1 MSPAFRTIALIGKYK
16 SPEIAES
23 LMTLAEFLKSR
34 GVDVLVE
41 EGTADLVGADG
52 FPVVSYAS
60 IGERADLAIV
70 LGGDGSMLTAARR
83 LAESGVPLVGV
94 NQGRLGFMTDLARD
108 DMLDGMADLLEGKFK
123 GEQRFLLDATVRR
136 GAAVLFQT
144 QALNDVVVNKGDLGR
159 MIEFAVSID
168 GEFIYN
174 QRSDG
179 LIIATPTGSTAY
191 ALSANGPILHPSVPG
206 IALAKATHF
215 CIRAIE
221 HGAALQWSPPQ
232 IDAVRESL
240 RASAQ
245 CFNRD
250 IHLVRRLVRRID
262 QHQPTPL
269 RRRQQR
275 AERLPAVALMHLHV
289 CLARQR
295 PPQRAR
301 VLRMKLACHQH
312 VLIAQVCGHQRR

>member
-206 IALAKATHF
+206 IALVPLCPHALSNRPITVSDDSH
-215 CIRAIE
+215 IE
-221 HGAALQWSPPQ
+221 
-232 IDAVRESL
+232 I
-240 RASAQ
+240 
-245 CFNRD
+245 F
-250 IHLVRRLVRRID
+250 
-262 QHQPTPL
+262 
-269 RRRQQR
+269 
-275 AERLPAVALMHLHV
+275 LH
-289 CLARQR
+289 A
-295 PPQRAR
+295 PHRAR
-301 VLRMKLACHQH
+301 VHADGQEKFELEAGDHVSVARSGRSIRFLHPLGYSYFAMLREKLHWSETP
-312 VLIAQVCGHQRR
+312 RSY

>member
-41 EGTADLVGADG
+41 EGTDDLVGADG

-206 IALAKATHF
+206 IALVPLCPHALSNRPITVSDDSH
-215 CIRAIE
+215 IE
-221 HGAALQWSPPQ
+221 
-232 IDAVRESL
+232 IV
-240 RASAQ
+240 
-245 CFNRD
+245 
-250 IHLVRRLVRRID
+250 
-262 QHQPTPL
+262 
-269 RRRQQR
+269 
-275 AERLPAVALMHLHV
+275 LH
-289 CLARQR
+289 A
-295 PPQRAR
+295 PHRAR
-301 VLRMKLACHQH
+301 VHADGQEKFELEAGDHVSVARSGRSIRFLHPLGYSYFAMLREKLHWSETP
-312 VLIAQVCGHQRR
+312 RSY

>member
-1 MSPAFRTIALIGKYK
+1 MTPAFRTIALIGKYK

-23 LMTLAEFLKSR
+23 LMSLAEFLKSR

-41 EGTADLVGADG
+41 EGTAALVGADG
-52 FPVVSYAS
+52 FPVASYGS
-60 IGERADLAIV
+60 IGQRADLAIV
-70 LGGDGSMLTAARR
+70 LGGDGSMLTAARQ

-108 DMLDGMADLLEGKFK
+108 DMLDSMSDLLEGKFK
-123 GEQRFLLDATVRR
+123 SEQRYLLDASVRR
-136 GAAVLFQT
+136 GDGPVFQT

-206 IALAKATHF
+206 IALVPLCPHALSNRPIT
-215 CIRAIE
+215 ISDESRIE
-221 HGAALQWSPPQ
+221 
-232 IDAVRESL
+232 IV
-240 RASAQ
+240 
-245 CFNRD
+245 
-250 IHLVRRLVRRID
+250 
-262 QHQPTPL
+262 
-269 RRRQQR
+269 
-275 AERLPAVALMHLHV
+275 LH
-289 CLARQR
+289 A
-295 PPQRAR
+295 PHRAR
-301 VLRMKLACHQH
+301 VHADGQEKFDLESGDRVGVARSNRSIRFLHPLGYSYFAMLREKLHWSETP
-312 VLIAQVCGHQRR
+312 RSY

>member
-23 LMTLAEFLKSR
+23 LMSLAEFLKSR

-70 LGGDGSMLTAARR
+70 LGGDGSMLTAARK
-83 LAESGVPLVGV
+83 LAESDVPLVGV

-123 GEQRFLLDATVRR
+123 GEQRFLLDASVRR
-136 GAAVLFQT
+136 GDAVLFQT

-206 IALAKATHF
+206 IALVPLCPH
-215 CIRAIE
+215 
-221 HGAALQWSPPQ
+221 ALSNRPITVSDDSH
-232 IDAVRESL
+232 IDIV
-240 RASAQ
+240 
-245 CFNRD
+245 
-250 IHLVRRLVRRID
+250 
-262 QHQPTPL
+262 
-269 RRRQQR
+269 
-275 AERLPAVALMHLHV
+275 LHV
-289 CLARQR
+289 
-295 PPQRAR
+295 PHRAR
-301 VLRMKLACHQH
+301 VHADGQEKFELEAGDRVSVARSNRSIRFLHPLSYSYFAMLREKLHWSETP
-312 VLIAQVCGHQRR
+312 RSY

>member
-206 IALAKATHF
+206 IALVPLCPHALSNRPITVSDDSH
-215 CIRAIE
+215 IE
-221 HGAALQWSPPQ
+221 
-232 IDAVRESL
+232 IV
-240 RASAQ
+240 
-245 CFNRD
+245 
-250 IHLVRRLVRRID
+250 
-262 QHQPTPL
+262 
-269 RRRQQR
+269 
-275 AERLPAVALMHLHV
+275 LH
-289 CLARQR
+289 A
-295 PPQRAR
+295 PHRAR
-301 VLRMKLACHQH
+301 VHADGQEKFDLEAGDRVSVARSSRSIRFLHPLGYSYFAMLREKLHWSETP
-312 VLIAQVCGHQRR
+312 RSY

>member
-23 LMTLAEFLKSR
+23 LMSLAEFLKSR

-70 LGGDGSMLTAARR
+70 LGGDGSMLTAARK
-83 LAESGVPLVGV
+83 LAESDVPLVGV

-108 DMLDGMADLLEGKFK
+108 DMLDGMADILEGKFK
-123 GEQRFLLDATVRR
+123 GEQRFLLDASVRR
-136 GAAVLFQT
+136 GDAVLFQT

-206 IALAKATHF
+206 IALVPLCPHALSNRPITVSDDS
-215 CIRAIE
+215 RIE
-221 HGAALQWSPPQ
+221 
-232 IDAVRESL
+232 IV
-240 RASAQ
+240 
-245 CFNRD
+245 
-250 IHLVRRLVRRID
+250 
-262 QHQPTPL
+262 
-269 RRRQQR
+269 
-275 AERLPAVALMHLHV
+275 LH
-289 CLARQR
+289 A
-295 PPQRAR
+295 PHRAR
-301 VLRMKLACHQH
+301 VHADGQEKFELEAGDRVSVARSGRSIRFLHPLGYSYFAMLREKLHWSETP
-312 VLIAQVCGHQRR
+312 RSY

>member
-23 LMTLAEFLKSR
+23 LMSLAEFLRSR

-70 LGGDGSMLTAARR
+70 LGGDGSMLTAARK
-83 LAESGVPLVGV
+83 LAESDVPLVGV

-108 DMLDGMADLLEGKFK
+108 DMLDGMTDLLEGKFK
-123 GEQRFLLDATVRR
+123 GEQRFLLDASVRR
-136 GAAVLFQT
+136 GDAVLFQT

-159 MIEFAVSID
+159 MIVFAVSID

-206 IALAKATHF
+206 IALVPLCPHALSNRPITVSDDS
-215 CIRAIE
+215 RIE
-221 HGAALQWSPPQ
+221 
-232 IDAVRESL
+232 IV
-240 RASAQ
+240 
-245 CFNRD
+245 
-250 IHLVRRLVRRID
+250 
-262 QHQPTPL
+262 
-269 RRRQQR
+269 
-275 AERLPAVALMHLHV
+275 LH
-289 CLARQR
+289 A
-295 PPQRAR
+295 PHRAR
-301 VLRMKLACHQH
+301 VHADGQEKFELEAGDRVSVARSGRSIRFLHPLGYSYFAMLREKLHWSETP
-312 VLIAQVCGHQRR
+312 RSY

>member
-23 LMTLAEFLKSR
+23 LMSLAEFLRSR

-52 FPVVSYAS
+52 LPVVSYAS

-70 LGGDGSMLTAARR
+70 LGGDGSMLTAARK
-83 LAESGVPLVGV
+83 LAESDVPLVGV

-108 DMLDGMADLLEGKFK
+108 DMLDGMTDLLEGKFK
-123 GEQRFLLDATVRR
+123 GEQRFLLDASVRR
-136 GAAVLFQT
+136 GDAVLFQT

-206 IALAKATHF
+206 IALVPLCPHALSNRPITVSDDS
-215 CIRAIE
+215 RIE
-221 HGAALQWSPPQ
+221 
-232 IDAVRESL
+232 IV
-240 RASAQ
+240 
-245 CFNRD
+245 
-250 IHLVRRLVRRID
+250 
-262 QHQPTPL
+262 
-269 RRRQQR
+269 
-275 AERLPAVALMHLHV
+275 LH
-289 CLARQR
+289 A
-295 PPQRAR
+295 PHRAR
-301 VLRMKLACHQH
+301 VHADGQEKFELEAGDRVSVARSGRSIRFLHPLGYSYFAMLREKLHWSETP
-312 VLIAQVCGHQRR
+312 RSY

>member
-108 DMLDGMADLLEGKFK
+108 DMLDGMTDLLEGKFK
-123 GEQRFLLDATVRR
+123 GEERFLLDATVRR

-206 IALAKATHF
+206 IALVPLCPHALSNRPITVSDDSH
-215 CIRAIE
+215 IE
-221 HGAALQWSPPQ
+221 
-232 IDAVRESL
+232 IV
-240 RASAQ
+240 
-245 CFNRD
+245 
-250 IHLVRRLVRRID
+250 
-262 QHQPTPL
+262 
-269 RRRQQR
+269 
-275 AERLPAVALMHLHV
+275 LH
-289 CLARQR
+289 A
-295 PPQRAR
+295 PHRAR
-301 VLRMKLACHQH
+301 VHADGQEKFELEAGDHVSVARSGRSIRFLHPLGYSYFAMLREKLHWSETP
-312 VLIAQVCGHQRR
+312 RSY